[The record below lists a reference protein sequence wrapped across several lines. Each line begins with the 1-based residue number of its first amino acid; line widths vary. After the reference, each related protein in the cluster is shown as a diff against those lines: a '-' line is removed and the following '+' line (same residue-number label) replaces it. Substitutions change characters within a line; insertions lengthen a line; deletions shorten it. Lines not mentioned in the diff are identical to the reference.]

1 MLESLEKSCVQL
13 ESINKGLNEYLEKKR
28 LFFPRFFFLSN
39 DELLE
44 ILAETRDPLRVQPHL
59 KKCFEGIT
67 RLTFKSV
74 DGIVDGNA
82 VTNMVIESMQ
92 SAENEQVDFVREIV
106 PQEAEGLVEK
116 WLQQVENVMRLSL
129 KSEARAAIEAYL
141 DGMKRNMWI
150 SNFPGQII
158 LASNLVFWTN
168 EVTEAINHNNG
179 LEQYFKLSNKRLEN
193 LVIMVRGELNK
204 MTRITVEAL
213 IVVDVHGNRLGL
225 DWI

>member
-1 MLESLEKSCVQL
+1 MLESLEKSAGQL

-67 RLTFKSV
+67 RLTFKNV

-82 VTNMVIESMQ
+82 VINMVIESMQ

-129 KSEARAAIEAYL
+129 KSEAQAAIEAYL
-141 DGMKRNMWI
+141 DGMKRNLWI
-150 SNFPGQII
+150 SSFPGQII

-179 LEQYFKLSNKRLEN
+179 LEQYFRLSNKRLEN

-213 IVVDVHGNRLGL
+213 IVVDVHGN
-225 DWI
+225 IIYII

>member
-1 MLESLEKSCVQL
+1 MLESLEKSAGQL

-67 RLTFKSV
+67 RLTFKTYVENGLEHGQSTTRMA
-74 DGIVDGNA
+74 IQ
-82 VTNMVIESMQ
+82 SMQ
-92 SAENEQVDFVREIV
+92 SAENEEVDFVREIV

-116 WLQQVENVMRLSL
+116 WLQQVESVMRLSL
-129 KSEARAAIEAYL
+129 KNEAQAAIEAYL
-141 DGMKRNMWI
+141 DNMQRNHWI
-150 SNFPGQII
+150 SSFPGQII

-168 EVTEAINHNNG
+168 EVTE
-179 LEQYFKLSNKRLEN
+179 
-193 LVIMVRGELNK
+193 VR
-204 MTRITVEAL
+204 
-213 IVVDVHGNRLGL
+213 DF
-225 DWI
+225 